1 MESTEVTETVE
12 SGPPSESGAKPAAG
26 PASEAKAEA
35 TSEAAADPAPGAEP
49 VVAPPRRV
57 GRTVALIA
65 VAAVLGIVAGT
76 AVGYGIQ
83 AQRPPTALPALNQ
96 RDLAYPAKP
105 LPKGKEP
112 EPLSAAED
120 RGLKTEGD
128 LRDLM
133 LPKPKGA
140 RLSGRVPKDNRLSV
154 TSYAAD
160 YDNPGSALSY
170 LLGNDVRR
178 VVATSWSTGMFK
190 STTIDLVQFRPGD
203 REFAAEHA
211 EDQRSYLAEEAGATV
226 GTIKGSRD
234 GRTYVMPAERRPGY
248 LDFYMARAVFHRGD
262 VMVDIVVTDTKKISQ
277 KEITSLAERQ
287 LERL

>member
-1 MESTEVTETVE
+1 M
-12 SGPPSESGAKPAAG
+12 SEPT
-26 PASEAKAEA
+26 PDAKAEA
-35 TSEAAADPAPGAEP
+35 TSEAAADPAPDAEP

-128 LRDLM
+128 LRDLL

-140 RLSGRVPKDNRLSV
+140 KSSPFAPRDNRLSI
-154 TSYAAD
+154 TAYAATYD
-160 YDNPGSALSY
+160 YPGAAFSS
-170 LLGNDVRR
+170 LLEDGIRR
-178 VVATSWSTGMFK
+178 VVSTGW
-190 STTIDLVQFRPGD
+190 SNGEGRITEINLVQFRGGAGQP
-203 REFAAEHA
+203 AAQRA
-211 EDQRSYLAEEAGATV
+211 EDQRGYLGDEDGAVVRLIEGSADGRAYLLPVRREAGRFDV
-226 GTIKGSRD
+226 
-234 GRTYVMPAERRPGY
+234 YQ
-248 LDFYMARAVFHRGD
+248 ARAVFHRGD
-262 VMVDIVVTDTKKISQ
+262 VMVDIILSDVKKISE